1 MGTTMNTMSEEGTHG
16 EETQHDAL
24 QFDRAVAAAGAAPAA
39 STAAP
44 TEKPTVACAA
54 CRAAIDTEY
63 FDVNGKAVCRRCRS
77 LVESAAETPRGMV
90 PLFTAAAYGLGAGI
104 AGAIVYYAVIAIANL
119 EIGIVAILIG
129 YMVGYAVRKGAGGRG
144 GLRFQV
150 LAVCLTYGSIALA
163 YTPLA
168 IKGATAARSAKSA
181 SGTTANAAGN
191 ADEDTRARPDSR
203 GFALG
208 LVVLAGFVAALP
220 ILVIVGSLPSGL
232 ISALIIFIGMRQ
244 AWRMTGAP
252 SLLILGPYR
261 VGAAAA
267 PRPA

>member
-1 MGTTMNTMSEEGTHG
+1 MTAQ
-16 EETQHDAL
+16 ETAESDAL
-24 QFDRAVAAAGAAPAA
+24 QFDRAVTA

-44 TEKPTVACAA
+44 ADKPAVVCAA
-54 CRAAIDTEY
+54 CRAAIETEY
-63 FDVNGKAVCRRCRS
+63 FDVNGNAVCRRCRS
-77 LVESAAETPRGMV
+77 IAEAAAETPRGMG
-90 PLFTAAAYGLGAGI
+90 PLLKAAVYGLGAGI

-168 IKGATAARSAKSA
+168 FKGAQAADRSARSAPA
-181 SGTTANAAGN
+181 TGGAAGT
-191 ADEDTRARPDSR
+191 AAEDASTNT
-203 GFALG
+203 GTHNVALAV
-208 LVVLAGFVAALP
+208 VVLAGFVAALP

-244 AWRMTGAP
+244 AWRMTGTP
-252 SLLILGPYR
+252 HFRILGPYR
-261 VGAAAA
+261 VGATPA
-267 PRPA
+267 PTSA